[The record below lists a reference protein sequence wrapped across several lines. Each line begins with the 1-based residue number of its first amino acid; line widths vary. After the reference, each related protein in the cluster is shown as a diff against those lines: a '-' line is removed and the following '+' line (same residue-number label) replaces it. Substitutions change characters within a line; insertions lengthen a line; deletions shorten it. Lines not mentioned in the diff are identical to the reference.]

1 MHEDREILT
10 QKIRSDFDRLASV
23 KTEDGIIITIIIIF
37 C

>member
-10 QKIRSDFDRLASV
+10 QTIRSDFNRLASL
-23 KTEDGIIITIIIIF
+23 KREDGIIITIIIIF